1 MTYPP
6 IGLRISGRWVPET
19 SDALNLERVAGL
31 YRIRQLAKTSY
42 STISYPT
49 PAQLTLVQNPT
60 ACLVFLCRYGLL
72 LYSI

>member
-19 SDALNLERVAGL
+19 SDALKLERVAEL

-42 STISYPT
+42 STISNPT
-49 PAQLTLVQNPT
+49 PA
-60 ACLVFLCRYGLL
+60 
-72 LYSI
+72 S

>member
-31 YRIRQLAKTSY
+31 YRFRQLAKTSY
-42 STISYPT
+42 SAISNPT
-49 PAQLTLVQNPT
+49 PAQLAICPKSDSLLFVLVS
-60 ACLVFLCRYGLL
+60 VFGLL
-72 LYSI
+72 